1 MNTTLLD
8 RSRAPTPGA
17 VREYHFP
24 RVVRS
29 ALANELVVLSARQSE
44 LPIVTIMLVTHA
56 GAEHDT
62 RATAGNAYLTARAL
76 EAGSATRTADR
87 VAWEFE
93 LLGAELDVSVLFDC
107 VTLSVT
113 VPSERTEAAL
123 ALLAEIVMQPAFS
136 EQEIDR
142 LKGEQLSELE
152 QRRAE
157 PRALASDMAARFIF
171 APDVP
176 YARPTIG
183 TPASVRNLSPDH
195 VRAFYQAHW
204 SAASSALIAV
214 GNVNHDD
221 IDRLAT
227 RHLAHWTNREPVTA
241 DFDVAPVVERSQVF
255 IVDRE
260 GSVQSELRA
269 GHIGVPRNAPDYFA
283 LAVANG
289 VLGGVFTSRL
299 NMSLRE
305 EHGYTYGVRSGFAC
319 RKQSGPFMVQTAVAS
334 EVTAP
339 ALAELLAQTRSF
351 VQEGASEEE
360 ISSTRDYLAGVMPL
374 EMQTT
379 DQMADRL
386 SDIFVYNLSDDYLP
400 QHRAAL
406 LSVSRDEAN
415 QAARTHIHPDQFSI
429 TIVGD
434 AKSIES
440 DVAALN
446 LGPIEVHSADE

>member
-1 MNTTLLD
+1 MSTSILD
-8 RSRAPTPGA
+8 RTRAPEPGA
-17 VREYHFP
+17 VREFHFP
-24 RVVRS
+24 PVVRS
-29 ALANELVVLSARQSE
+29 ALANELVVMSAHQSD
-44 LPIVTIMLVTHA
+44 LPIVTLMIATHA

-76 EAGSATRTADR
+76 EAGTETRTADR
-87 VAWEFE
+87 IAWEFE
-93 LLGAELDVSVLFDC
+93 LLGAELDITVLFDC

-123 ALLAEIVMQPAFS
+123 ALLAEIVMTPAFA

-157 PRALASDMAARFIF
+157 PRALASDMASRFIF

-176 YARPTIG
+176 YARPTVG
-183 TPASVRNLSPDH
+183 TPASVRNLTPDH
-195 VRAFYQAHW
+195 VRDFYRAHW
-204 SAASSALIAV
+204 SAAASGLIAV
-214 GNVNHDD
+214 GNVDHDT
-221 IDRLAT
+221 IERLAA
-227 RHLAHWTNREPVTA
+227 RHFSQWTNRAPVDA
-241 DFDVAPVVERSQVF
+241 DFDVAPVVERTQVF

-269 GHIGVPRNAPDYFA
+269 GQIGVPRNAPDYFA

-305 EHGYTYGVRSGFAC
+305 EHGFTYGVRSGFGC
-319 RKQSGPFMVQTAVAS
+319 RKQPGPFVIQTAVGS
-334 EVTAP
+334 DVTAP
-339 ALAELLAQTRSF
+339 ALQELLAQTRTF
-351 VQEGASEEE
+351 VQDGATDEE
-360 ISSTRDYLAGVMPL
+360 IVSTRDYLAGVMPL

-379 DQMADRL
+379 DQMADRV
-386 SDIFVYNLSDDYLP
+386 SDIFIYNLSDDYLP

-406 LSVSRDEAN
+406 LSVSRAEAN
-415 QAARTHIHPDQFSI
+415 QAVRAHIHPDQFAI

-434 AKSIES
+434 AKSIEN
-440 DVAALN
+440 DIAALN
-446 LGPIEVHSADE
+446 LGPIEVHAADE

>member
-1 MNTTLLD
+1 LTTAILD
-8 RSRAPTPGA
+8 RTRAPEPRA
-17 VREYHFP
+17 VREFHFP

-29 ALANELVVLSARQSE
+29 ALPNELVVMSAHQSE
-44 LPIVTIMLVTHA
+44 LPIVTLMIAAHA

-62 RATAGNAYLTARAL
+62 RATAGNAHLTARAL
-76 EAGSATRTADR
+76 EAGTETRTADR
-87 VAWEFE
+87 IAWEFE
-93 LLGAELDVSVLFDC
+93 LLGAELDISVLFDS

-113 VPSERTEAAL
+113 VPSEHTEAAL
-123 ALLAEIVMQPAFS
+123 ALLAEIVTTPAFA

-176 YARPTIG
+176 YARPVIG
-183 TPASVRNLSPDH
+183 TPASVRNLTADH
-195 VRAFYQAHW
+195 VRSFYQTHW
-204 SAASSALIAV
+204 SASASGLIAV
-214 GNVNHDD
+214 GKVDHDD
-221 IDRLAT
+221 IQQMAA
-227 RHLAHWTNREPVTA
+227 RHFSEWANRA
-241 DFDVAPVVERSQVF
+241 GKSSDFDVAPISERTQVF

-269 GHIGVPRNAPDYFA
+269 GHIGVPRSAPDYFA
-283 LAVANG
+283 LTVANG

-305 EHGYTYGVRSGFAC
+305 EHGFTYGVRSGFAC
-319 RKQSGPFMVQTAVAS
+319 RKEPGPFLIQTAVGS

-339 ALAELLAQTRSF
+339 ALQELLAQTHNF
-351 VQEGASEEE
+351 VQDGATEEE
-360 ISSTRDYLAGVMPL
+360 VSSTRDYLAGVMPL

-379 DQMADRL
+379 DQMADRVA
-386 SDIFVYNLSDDYLP
+386 DIFTYNLSDDYLP

-406 LSVSRDEAN
+406 LSVTRDEAN
-415 QAARTHIHPDQFSI
+415 QAARAHIHPDRFAI

-434 AKSIES
+434 ARTIES
-440 DVAALN
+440 DVAALE
-446 LGPIEVHSADE
+446 LGPIEVHAADE